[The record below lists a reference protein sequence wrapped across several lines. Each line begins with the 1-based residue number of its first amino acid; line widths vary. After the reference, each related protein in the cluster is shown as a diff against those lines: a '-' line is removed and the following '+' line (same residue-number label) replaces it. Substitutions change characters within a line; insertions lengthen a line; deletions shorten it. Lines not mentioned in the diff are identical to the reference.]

1 MEINNFFLAKEVGGY
16 YIYLSYFIYQRV
28 YFSEL
33 QNFAYTSEIDFKDLF
48 FDFIYLRDFDFSN
61 IKKLTVPT
69 QPYRTDNGQE
79 VLILSD
85 NFYNFIN
92 SQDLLD
98 Q

>member
-1 MEINNFFLAKEVGGY
+1 MISLLDRLDEFNSYTDLYNLIKALELTFTIDETLSIPNATQILWGY
-16 YIYLSYFIYQRV
+16 T
-28 YFSEL
+28 
-33 QNFAYTSEIDFKDLF
+33 N
-48 FDFIYLRDFDFSN
+48 FDFSN